1 MRGKDEEAVK
11 IMREAV
17 KSDEFSVD
25 EQSMSANELL
35 GDLLLKLHQST
46 PAREAYEAALK
57 EAPNRFNSLYGAALS
72 AQLEGKKDLAKSYFA
87 RLVTVADP
95 GTKRR
100 EFQAAKEYLKKS
112 DDH

>member
-1 MRGKDEEAVK
+1 M
-11 IMREAV
+11 
-17 KSDEFSVD
+17 
-25 EQSMSANELL
+25 
-35 GDLLLKLHQST
+35 
-46 PAREAYEAALK
+46 
-57 EAPNRFNSLYGAALS
+57 
-72 AQLEGKKDLAKSYFA
+72 A